1 MTAVQYPL
9 ASMGIAETARRLW
22 RTRVPE
28 PARRQ
33 VNELRARRR
42 EQAWRRPRKLGELR
56 RLEPFST
63 WGSSRDGPIDRIYV
77 NRFIEAHSADVRGRT
92 LEVMNDH
99 YTVRYGKGVTRADVL
114 DVDPANADA
123 TFHGDIADPSAL
135 PADAFDCVI
144 LTQVLPLVYE
154 PRDALRTVHRALAPG
169 GVLLATTG
177 GISRIA
183 PLEAPVYGHW
193 WHFTSMS
200 ARRLA
205 AEVFGEPNVD
215 VQTYGNVLA
224 AAAFLFGLGRYDLT
238 DAEIAAHDPAYEV
251 TIGIRAVK
259 RV

>member
-1 MTAVQYPL
+1 
-9 ASMGIAETARRLW
+9 MGIADIARRLW
-22 RTRVPE
+22 RTRVPD
-28 PARRQ
+28 PARRR

-42 EQAWRRPRKLGELR
+42 ERAWRRPKDLGDLR
-56 RLEPFST
+56 QLEPFST
-63 WGSSRDGPIDRIYV
+63 WGSSRGGPIDRIYI

-99 YTVRYGKGVTRADVL
+99 YTSRYGKGVTRADVL
-114 DVDPANADA
+114 DVDPTNAGATFYGDVADA
-123 TFHGDIADPSAL
+123 PTL

-144 LTQVLPLVYE
+144 LTQVLPLVFE
-154 PRDALRTVHRALAPG
+154 PRDALRTVHRVLVPG

-200 ARRLA
+200 AKQLA
-205 AEVFGEPNVD
+205 EEVFGEGNVH
-215 VQTYGNVLA
+215 VETYGNVLA
-224 AAAFLFGLGRYDLT
+224 AAAFLYGLGRYDLT

-259 RV
+259 RA

>member
-1 MTAVQYPL
+1 
-9 ASMGIAETARRLW
+9 MGIADTARRLW
-22 RTRVPE
+22 GTRVPE
-28 PARRQ
+28 PARRR
-33 VNELRARRR
+33 VNALRARRR
-42 EQAWRRPRKLGELR
+42 ERAWRRPRDLGELKQ
-56 RLEPFST
+56 LEPFST
-63 WGSSRDGPIDRIYV
+63 WGSSRGGPIDRIYI
-77 NRFIEAHSADVRGRT
+77 NRFIETHSADVRGRT

-99 YTVRYGKGVTRADVL
+99 YTARYGKGVTQADVL

-123 TFHGDIADPSAL
+123 TFHGDIADAPTL

-144 LTQVLPLVYE
+144 LTQVLPLVFE
-154 PRDALRTVHRALAPG
+154 PRDALRTVHRVLVPG

-200 ARRLA
+200 AKRLA
-205 AEVFGEPNVD
+205 EEVFGEGNVQ
-215 VQTYGNVLA
+215 VETYGNVLA
-224 AAAFLFGLGRYDLT
+224 AAAFLYGLGRFDLT

-259 RV
+259 SA